1 MKIKSGFTLYDV
13 CGEKVIIAEG
23 AQNLNFQSMI
33 NLNETAAFLWEEAA
47 KADFTPETLAQK
59 LTENYDVSLDNALR
73 DVNAMLEEWS
83 KLGLIE
89 A

>member
-23 AQNLNFQSMI
+23 AENLNFQSMI

-47 KADFTPETLAQK
+47 KADFTPETLAKQ
-59 LTENYDVSLDNALR
+59 LTEAYDVNQETALA
-73 DVNAMLEEWS
+73 DVNTMLAEWT